1 MENNDNKTV
10 EKDELTGDK
19 LLSGHEYDNIRELDN
34 RLPLWW
40 VWLFIIT
47 IVFAVA
53 YIFVYDV
60 IKVAPYQQEEYKNE
74 IAEAGTMLPGQ
85 PAMPASAN
93 LIALTDQPSLE
104 AGKAIWE
111 KSCKVCHLD
120 LGQGLVGPN
129 LCDTFSIH
137 GCRFPDIV
145 NIITVGAPEKGM
157 ISWKTQL
164 TGDQIMKVASFVKT
178 LQGTNPP
185 NPKAPQGEPCKK
197 DTIE

>member
-1 MENNDNKTV
+1 MENNDKKNV

-34 RLPLWW
+34 RLPRWW
-40 VWLFIIT
+40 LWLFIIT
-47 IVFAVA
+47 IAFAVV
-53 YIFVYDV
+53 YIFIYDV
-60 IKVAPYQQEEYKNE
+60 LRVAPYQQEEYKKE
-74 IAEAGTMLPGQ
+74 IAEAGALLPNQ
-85 PAMPASAN
+85 PAIQAAAT
-93 LIALTDQPSLE
+93 LIALTDQPSLD

-129 LCDTFSIH
+129 LCDNFSIH
-137 GCRFPDIV
+137 GCRFPDVV

-164 TGDQIMKVASFVKT
+164 TNDQIMKVASFVMT
-178 LQGTNPP
+178 FRGTNPP